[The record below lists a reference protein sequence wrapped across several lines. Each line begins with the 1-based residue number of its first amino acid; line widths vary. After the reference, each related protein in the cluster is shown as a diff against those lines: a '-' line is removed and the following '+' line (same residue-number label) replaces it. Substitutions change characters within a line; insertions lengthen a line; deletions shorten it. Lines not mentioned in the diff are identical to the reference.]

1 MNSLAHPESVKK
13 LLSAVRLVRW
23 LQIASELDLESER
36 IVLAVGSNTFS
47 RDIGIGEVR
56 NKGVSR
62 LVKRHVN
69 CTESAETALWIGRE
83 NEFASVKVAC
93 ME

>member
-23 LQIASELDLESER
+23 LQIAPELNLESER
-36 IVLAVGSNTFS
+36 VSVAAGRLSFIRGI
-47 RDIGIGEVR
+47 RIGKMR
-56 NKGVSR
+56 NEGISR

-69 CTESAETALWIGRE
+69 CTESTETALDR
-83 NEFASVKVAC
+83 
-93 ME
+93 